1 MMRRPGITDEMIEH
15 ALRIAANKM
24 GADFETLQR
33 AYAYPTDGFEL
44 ALKLHSEFGWDME
57 RDDLDYLDAIDVN
70 IERLHKQKC
79 KEWFSENNI
88 QPPFPIGTE
97 IVEGEITGIY
107 EYELAVYEV
116 KVRGWK
122 DDGTRRLIKFED
134 AKLPEH
140 ARLNAA
146 RNLAAEYRND
156 NPERTGGVV
165 VICDNEV
172 SGWVNELRDPES
184 WVPGCIAV
192 LADGTC
198 YIATG
203 GNAQDGACEWLN
215 AGGAV

>member
-15 ALRIAANKM
+15 ALRIAANEM
-24 GADFETLQR
+24 GANFEILRR

-44 ALKLHSEFGWDME
+44 ALKLHCQFGWDIE
-57 RDDLDYLDAIDVN
+57 RYDLDYLDDIDIN
-70 IERLHKQKC
+70 IERLHKQRC
-79 KEWFSENNI
+79 KEWFAENDI

-97 IVEGEITGIY
+97 IVEGVITGIS
-107 EYELAVYEV
+107 EYDVAIYKV
-116 KVRGWK
+116 KEHGCK
-122 DDGTRRLIKFED
+122 DKSRHRLIKFED
-134 AKLPEH
+134 AKLPEN

-146 RNLAAEYRND
+146 RSLAGEYRKEKSHRN
-156 NPERTGGVV
+156 GGVV

-203 GNAQDGACEWLN
+203 GNAQDGACEWQN

>member
-15 ALRIAANKM
+15 ALRIAANEM

-44 ALKLHSEFGWDME
+44 ALKLHCQFSWDIE
-57 RDDLDYLDAIDVN
+57 RDDLDCLDAIDIN
-70 IERLHKQKC
+70 IERLHKQRC
-79 KEWFSENNI
+79 KEWFAENDI

-97 IVEGEITGIY
+97 IIEGVITGIY
-107 EYELAVYEV
+107 EYGVAIYQV
-116 KVRGWK
+116 KERDCK
-122 DDGTRRLIKFED
+122 QENRRLLVKFEN
-134 AKLPEH
+134 AKLPEYS
-140 ARLNAA
+140 RLNSA
-146 RNLAAEYRND
+146 RSLAIQYRQD
-156 NPERTGGVV
+156 NPQYTGGVV

-192 LADGTC
+192 LADGAC

-203 GNAQDGACEWLN
+203 GNAQDGACEWQN